1 MPLVGIKSQQRR
13 PSVASMVGVSRQP
26 DSVFYFPTSGEAYD
40 ATQCWEDIKDGDVLV
55 VSSEKIVGV
64 ADTWPIAVTAESGEL
79 HEVAKRGEYE
89 ANPAMWRGII
99 RAVKIARGAGFPIAA
114 LFQDL

>member
-13 PSVASMVGVSRQP
+13 PVAASMIGVSRQP
-26 DSVFYFPTSGEAYD
+26 DSVFYFPNTGEAYD
-40 ATQCWEDIKDGDVLV
+40 ACQTWEDIKNGDVLV
-55 VSSEKIVGV
+55 IAHEKVVGV
-64 ADTWPIAVTAESGEL
+64 ADTWPLAVTAESGEL

-89 ANPAMWRGII
+89 ADPAMWRGIV
-99 RAVKIARGAGFPIAA
+99 RAVKIARGAGFPIAV